1 MKNIVE
7 KNFEEFEKNV
17 KELFKIEHKY
27 NTSESEVSKADTLS
41 HIIAYF
47 CQFVDKTNKKL
58 TFIDEEVTGTFIKTM
73 KKVLPYRFDN

>member
-17 KELFKIEHKY
+17 KELFKIEHKFH
-27 NTSESEVSKADTLS
+27 TSESEAHKADSLAN
-41 HIIAYF
+41 IIAYF
-47 CQFVDKTNKKL
+47 CQFVDKTNQKL
-58 TFIDEEVTGTFIKTM
+58 TLIDEEVTGTFIKTM